1 MTKRALIVD
10 DSRTAR
16 QILSGKLSQYGISV
30 TALESAA
37 AAIDYLYENTPD
49 AIFMDYEMPG
59 MDGFQALKVIK
70 SNPHT
75 AVIPVMM
82 YTSKEGGLEV
92 SQARALGAVGVLP
105 KQLEVQ
111 DLEDVLNSL
120 HLMPD
125 QESLVHNFEDS
136 QLDGVN
142 AVGSYNNNIHSIYER
157 KTAPVEPVS
166 LPLDEFQGSMFTGDD
181 SLKRFIRKEQHQ
193 SDTRLQERLE
203 KHFAETQSE
212 LFELE
217 AMQEA
222 SRAQARRAQLLGILS
237 LLIMFVGFTLT
248 YFFVLSPAQLKG
260 RNGAYGDSEALL
272 ELVSAQSDKLE
283 LMSQKFDEV
292 AYGNLANTAPTIPIK
307 LIEWAANQGTE
318 FAYGEIPFSN
328 QRALWLS
335 ELVDQLKESGFRG
348 TIELRATHGNYCL
361 QKGEGDEL
369 ILAAGDLDINE
380 CLFAADHQ
388 GSSDYMN
395 GQSVAFANY
404 MNVELARS
412 GGELEILLFSS
423 GFDDPL
429 IPYPSIYEVESVAE
443 WNQIAAQN
451 QRVRVS
457 LYSNP

>member
-283 LMSQKFDEV
+283 LMSQKFDE
-292 AYGNLANTAPTIPIK
+292 
-307 LIEWAANQGTE
+307 
-318 FAYGEIPFSN
+318 
-328 QRALWLS
+328 
-335 ELVDQLKESGFRG
+335 
-348 TIELRATHGNYCL
+348 
-361 QKGEGDEL
+361 
-369 ILAAGDLDINE
+369 
-380 CLFAADHQ
+380 
-388 GSSDYMN
+388 
-395 GQSVAFANY
+395 
-404 MNVELARS
+404 
-412 GGELEILLFSS
+412 
-423 GFDDPL
+423 
-429 IPYPSIYEVESVAE
+429 
-443 WNQIAAQN
+443 
-451 QRVRVS
+451 
-457 LYSNP
+457 